1 MIYILTKSGK
11 FMSAVFNVWGKSL
24 EAIEA
29 RKTVALAVSADV
41 TATVIEAFL
50 EVEDS
55 DEVSALDLYEVI
67 IRDQQNKLE
76 SLSVINQTYAT
87 KANQFA
93 LARADYESKIAAL
106 TSSRDQLAN
115 ELAEQGVSGASSASL
130 DEVRR
135 LLANEVTKTNELKA
149 ALLVAD
155 NSIAE
160 LVGQNDALKADIQ
173 AFAEDVDAIK
183 GERSELLTKLEH
195 EQGESQVLR
204 NRILTI
210 EANARE
216 TAKAS
221 DRTIRAL
228 EAKVASLTRSLDVAN
243 KEVGKEKERRA
254 EMHKGNVAAIE
265 AMRTAKKNLMEMEA
279 EVAELRMVR
288 RYLVMM
294 MDCALHENFFES
306 ESGYCNV
313 LTYNT
318 HKISS
323 PEDNFVIDEEF
334 PVGFWINKNGFA
346 CILGV
351 STADENGERS
361 LVMPANDKV
370 SKRAQDAICPS
381 KADQTEIL
389 NSLMKFNAPACQ
401 ESFQRSRDKISQ
413 LAIYAE
419 HQENLTLENK
429 NLIAITK
436 RAVAGGRTSVPN
448 AKTHSAKR
456 APKRRK

>member
-1 MIYILTKSGK
+1 
-11 FMSAVFNVWGKSL
+11 MSEVVDVWGESL
-24 EAIEA
+24 KAIQA
-29 RKTVALAVSADV
+29 RKRAELAVSAEI

-55 DEVSALDLYEVI
+55 DEVSALDLYEVM
-67 IRDQQNKLE
+67 IRDLQNKIE
-76 SLSVINQTYAT
+76 SLSVINQTYKTNASH
-87 KANQFA
+87 FA
-93 LARADYESKIAAL
+93 LARANYESQIASL
-106 TSSRDQLAN
+106 TSARDQLAN
-115 ELAEQGVSGASSASL
+115 ELAEQGLSGSSDASL
-130 DEVRR
+130 AEVRQ
-135 LLANEVTKTNELKA
+135 LFANEVTKTRDLES
-149 ALLVAD
+149 ALLVA
-155 NSIAE
+155 NGSIAE
-160 LVGQNDALKADIQ
+160 LVEQKEGLKGDIQ
-173 AFAEDVDAIK
+173 SLAEDMDAIK
-183 GERSELLTKLEH
+183 GECSDLRSKLEY
-195 EQGESQVLR
+195 EQGECQVLR

-216 TAKAS
+216 SAKAK
-221 DRTIRAL
+221 DKAIKTL
-228 EAKVASLTRSLDVAN
+228 ESKVESLTRSLDVAN
-243 KEVGKEKERRA
+243 KEVSKEKERRA

-265 AMRTAKKNLMEMEA
+265 AMRTAKKNLMDMEA

-351 STADENGERS
+351 STVNENGERS

-370 SKRAQDAICPS
+370 SKRAQDAICPP

-389 NSLMKFNAPACQ
+389 AQLMKYNAPACQ
-401 ESFQRSRDKISQ
+401 ESFKRSRDKISQ

-448 AKTHSAKR
+448 GKTHSAKR